1 MRRAYIFA
9 VVALFFPLVL
19 FSQENNKEDTRKSL
33 IKSQDQIQ
41 KDAAKKAPITSY
53 KIVTIDKDTTYVDTT
68 LSIKKEYEYNY
79 LRKDMFGTMPFPNEG
94 QTHTIL
100 NFGTNK
106 FSKFPEFGFTAKHAT
121 YQSAAAV
128 NYYSVATPYSEIY
141 YKTVL
146 EQGQSVETL
155 ITLNTSKQFNFSV
168 SYRGLRSL
176 GKYINQATNSGN
188 LKFTASYTS
197 KNKKYVGDFHFVDQ
211 DISNGENGG
220 LTTTSNFESG
230 DAAFKDRPRLQV
242 YLTEAKSILKGKRF
256 FVDHSYQINK
266 PNSANTIFI
275 NHQFNYEHKL
285 FIYDQ
290 QVVPSVVGTVS
301 INRFGATVN
310 KQTTVNNQTRYDN
323 LFNKVGISYENST
336 LGKVQFFIENFN
348 SKSYTPSDI
357 TIGTVVIPSALSNT
371 IVTVGGQYEYR
382 KNKWNGKFSASNSIS
397 NQNIRSLEANVT
409 YKLNGNNDLN
419 LSYQNLNK
427 LPNNNF
433 TLHQSTYLQYNW
445 NTETNNFRNEKF
457 NSLSAATNTKY
468 ANLRVQ
474 ITNLTDHLYFKND
487 TTAVKQY
494 VKPKQFSGSINY
506 LSIQANK
513 EFKFRKFALDNT
525 ILYQKVVQNE
535 PILNV
540 PEFTIRN
547 TLYYSNYFYSKALY
561 VQTGVTLNYFS
572 KYAADDYNPILGEFF
587 VQNQTQ
593 IGNYPMIDFFVNGRI
608 RQTRI
613 FLKVEHINS
622 GFNGNKFFSAPNV
635 PFRDFIIRFGLVWSF
650 FQ

>member
-1 MRRAYIFA
+1 MKFISF
-9 VVALFFPLVL
+9 LLLL
-19 FSQENNKEDTRKSL
+19 FSIYSYSQEEQPERKSL
-33 IKSQDQIQ
+33 IKSQSQIT

-53 KIVTIDKDTTYVDTT
+53 KIFTTAKDTTYVDTT
-68 LSIKKEYEYNY
+68 LSIKREYEYNY

-100 NFGTNK
+100 NFGANK
-106 FSKFPEFGFTAKHAT
+106 FSKFPEFGYAAKHAT
-121 YQSAAAV
+121 YQEAPDV
-128 NYYSVATPYSEIY
+128 QYYSVATPYSEIY

-155 ITLNTSKQFNFSV
+155 ITLNTSKQFNFSI

-188 LKFTASYTS
+188 FKFTASYQST
-197 KNKKYVGDFHFVDQ
+197 NKKYQNNFHFLDQ

-230 DAAFKDRPRLQV
+230 DGAFSDRPRLQV

-256 FVDHSYQINK
+256 FLDHSYQINK
-266 PNSANTIFI
+266 PNAANNVYIE
-275 NHQFNYEHKL
+275 HQFNYENKL

-290 QVVPSVVGTVS
+290 QIIPSLVGTTSV
-301 INRFGATVN
+301 NRFGSVTD
-310 KQTTVNNQTRYDN
+310 KQTTVNNQTRYDK
-323 LFNKVGISYENST
+323 LYNKLGISYENTT
-336 LGKVQFFIENFN
+336 LGKIQFFIENFN
-348 SKSYTPSDI
+348 SKYYMPTD
-357 TIGTVVIPSALSNT
+357 VVVNSVLIPSALSNN
-371 IVTVGGQYEYR
+371 IITVGGQYEYR
-382 KNKWNGKFSASNSIS
+382 KNRWNGAFSASNAIAS
-397 NQNIRSLEANVT
+397 QNVRSLEANLT
-409 YKLNGNNDLN
+409 YKLYSNNKLDLQ
-419 LSYQNLNK
+419 YQNLSK

-433 TLHQSTYLQYNW
+433 TLHQSTYVQYNW
-445 NTETNNFRNEKF
+445 NQESNNFRNEKI

-513 EFKFRKFALDNT
+513 EFKYHKFALDNT

-540 PEFTIRN
+540 PQITIRN
-547 TLYYSNYFYSKALY
+547 TLYYSNYFYKKALF
-561 VQTGVTLNYFS
+561 VQTGFTLNYFT
-572 KYAADDYNPILGEFF
+572 KYTADDYNPVLGEFF
-587 VQNQTQ
+587 VQTQTQ
-593 IGNYPMIDFFVNGRI
+593 IGNYPMVDFFVNGRI

-613 FLKVEHINS
+613 FLKAEHINS
-622 GFNGNKFFSAPNV
+622 GFSGNTFFSAPNL
-635 PFRDFIIRFGLVWSF
+635 PYRDFIIRFGVVWSF